1 MFNFTKRSN
10 FMSKRLF
17 IAIKPGK
24 DVLDSIIKFQA
35 DLKNQLPYRGIRWV
49 RPELT
54 HLTMLFL
61 GDVEETLIPDIA
73 ASLNSAAEENE
84 AYNLSFKGAGFF
96 GRPDQLRNFW
106 ISSQDT
112 GETQNL
118 YRSVCNSIQGMIT
131 IDKKRLTPHLTL
143 ARVSD
148 YVSKEQKAMIAE
160 TINKHKD
167 MAFGSS
173 RIESFD
179 LIESTLTPAG
189 PIYKTLKQ
197 FFLR

>member
-1 MFNFTKRSN
+1 
-10 FMSKRLF
+10 MSKRLF

-96 GRPDQLRNFW
+96 W
-106 ISSQDT
+106 AS
-112 GETQNL
+112 
-118 YRSVCNSIQGMIT
+118 
-131 IDKKRLTPHLTL
+131 
-143 ARVSD
+143 
-148 YVSKEQKAMIAE
+148 
-160 TINKHKD
+160 
-167 MAFGSS
+167 
-173 RIESFD
+173 
-179 LIESTLTPAG
+179 
-189 PIYKTLKQ
+189 
-197 FFLR
+197 